1 MYICATVVFYKNEHV
16 DSVCITWWECNV
28 KMLTEKKA
36 ALFENVQHYSLARYF
51 LVCVTKYLK
60 FSLCHVFFMT
70 DHD

>member
-36 ALFENVQHYSLARYF
+36 ALFENV
-51 LVCVTKYLK
+51 
-60 FSLCHVFFMT
+60 
-70 DHD
+70 